1 MTFILVVVVAVVLT
15 FVEVALTVV
24 ADIKVVLTFITVVA
38 LAVGLA
44 VVLDFHY
51 AGFQMLLD
59 IFILL

>member
-38 LAVGLA
+38 LAVGLT